1 MCTSLTVHQPSFT
14 CRWTN
19 GLIVSSPD
27 IQAAGE
33 RLTAVRGKKRSS
45 DSLIEHRWLM
55 VDQNVQGHDG
65 CEAVVRQ
72 SGFPFKESR
81 ELLKID
87 FRSLFD
93 LDLE

>member
-1 MCTSLTVHQPSFT
+1 
-14 CRWTN
+14 
-19 GLIVSSPD
+19 
-27 IQAAGE
+27 
-33 RLTAVRGKKRSS
+33 
-45 DSLIEHRWLM
+45 M